1 MTEPR
6 THREANIARKGLEDR
21 VDLLQ
26 KWLWGLAG
34 LLGAILLTAGAIY
47 LQVGDVK
54 TDVAVVKT
62 NVGNITDRLAK
73 IETVVEAIRT
83 DSSAILGRLESRPQQ
98 QPPSPRQ
105 PEQVIAGF
113 WLTESEAVILR
124 QLLNAANKTN
134 APSTFSMW
142 ERLPDDVLR
151 QIPSDVLSKFPKLK
165 GFRYAI
171 DPSNNAIA
179 LAEPSGS
186 VIALI

>member
-26 KWLWGLAG
+26 KWLWGMAG
-34 LLGAILLTAGAIY
+34 LLGAILATVGAIY
-47 LQVGDVK
+47 MQVGDVK

-83 DSSAILGRLESRPQQ
+83 DSSAILGRLESRPQEL
-98 QPPSPRQ
+98 RR

-124 QLLNAANKTN
+124 QLLNAPNKTN